1 MASWKIRKTNDF
13 CENRTAIN
21 NILFHSKK
29 EHFFTLFL
37 PLKLLIFRT
46 NTPSFFV
53 QFFDWNRFFS
63 CFSTSLN
70 TPQKSPE
77 EQKSASLSPFFTTL
91 KSLFIF
97 FDSFFHAKKMPP
109 STRTAFIGN
118 KKLVRSMQNK
128 EKQLMHDISIRQVSP
143 IDTLQPR
150 IRLTQLPN
158 NLHFRL

>member
-77 EQKSASLSPFFTTL
+77 EQKSAPLSPFFTTL

-143 IDTLQPR
+143 IDTL
-150 IRLTQLPN
+150 
-158 NLHFRL
+158 